1 MYINK
6 GKKPVCKSYI
16 LYAHMTFWKRQN
28 YRDSKKIGGCP
39 GSRVLADHETKI
51 VHAKE
56 QLVHQSPEPIHH
68 NWRVINK

>member
-39 GSRVLADHETKI
+39 GSRVLEEELNKLTTKDFQGSETI
-51 VHAKE
+51 LHD
-56 QLVHQSPEPIHH
+56 LHL
-68 NWRVINK
+68 